1 MAQTKKNEEAE
12 EIKRLQE
19 ELINII
25 LERSGVTKK
34 SIYDTAMRKFITHN
48 LDLLTAEEMKRY
60 KGRVLI

>member
-1 MAQTKKNEEAE
+1 MATNKKNEEDE

>member
-1 MAQTKKNEEAE
+1 MAQTRKNEEDE
-12 EIKRLQE
+12 KIKRLQE